1 MPGQFDSEAEMDKD
15 QEEEQQH
22 ASINI
27 LYEAMYQLTVEP
39 GRFDSIARKLTQ
51 DLNVVLEGMVS
62 TCDGMQYII
71 ICRTVFWSIL
81 HVILCRLRPA

>member
-15 QEEEQQH
+15 QEEEEQH

-51 DLNVVLEGMVS
+51 DLNVVLEGMV
-62 TCDGMQYII
+62 TLI
-71 ICRTVFWSIL
+71 
-81 HVILCRLRPA
+81 